1 MMRSRARWTLAA
13 LVMAGLFGCS
23 GGGSSTTDAPAS
35 EMSDIEKA
43 AAAMEAQ
50 AKQQE
55 AQAVADKQ
63 AAEQAAAQ
71 ALASEAPSLVT
82 EDDYKRGKSLKGG
95 GALSTIVRTRFVAE
109 HRMNEVQ
116 VTQAL
121 NLFWG
126 SEGRYPKSHEEFMKR
141 IIEENQIALPELD
154 GPYEYVYN
162 PEDHE
167 LYKRPLSAPGAPVEE
182 PAAP

>member
-1 MMRSRARWTLAA
+1 MRISTRWTLAA
-13 LVMAGLFGCS
+13 LVMVGLGGCGS
-23 GGGSSTTDAPAS
+23 GGSSTTDAPAS
-35 EMSDIEKA
+35 ELSDIEKA

-55 AQAVADKQ
+55 AQKVADKQ
-63 AAEQAAAQ
+63 AVETAAAQ
-71 ALASEAPSLVT
+71 ALASEAPTMVT

-95 GALSTIVRTRFVAE
+95 GALSTILRTKFVAE
-109 HRMNEVQ
+109 HRMNDVQ

-126 SEGRYPKSHEEFMKR
+126 IEGRYPKSHEEFMEK
-141 IIEENQIALPELD
+141 IIEANGLVLPELD

-167 LYKRPLSAPGAPVEE
+167 LYKRPLSAPDAPGEE
-182 PAAP
+182 RAAP